1 MAMKLITQVQFAIFL
16 AFVTHNAL
24 AGPYDVA
31 MSDSCEEGGCGSG
44 GGFLENILGLL
55 FMGTIITIWAGA
67 VIERKSRLWPFALVI
82 GGLGMFLADA
92 PRLSGQIFGWIF
104 IGITLL
110 VILSRGKNEKNS
122 WANAAGANSLSA
134 GRDRSVLVENGLT
147 PYKSQSEG
155 EQVKHVEPPPIRPVP
170 LEQVSAAAISVN
182 ADKSV
187 SSGKV
192 SLKNTSS
199 RSATCPACSLEF
211 EPQDIEHKG
220 LCRCPHCN
228 QLVIMSGKIIYGAKR

>member
-1 MAMKLITQVQFAIFL
+1 MKLITQVQFAIFL

-31 MSDSCEEGGCGSG
+31 MSDSCEDGGCGSG
-44 GGFLENILGLL
+44 GGFFEIILGLL
-55 FMGTIITIWAGA
+55 LLGA
-67 VIERKSRLWPFALVI
+67 VITLWAGGVIERQIKLWPFALVI
-82 GGLGMFLADA
+82 GGLGVTLADA
-92 PRLSGQIFGWIF
+92 PRLSGQIFGWIL

-110 VILSRGKNEKNS
+110 VMVLRNKSEQNLWRNE
-122 WANAAGANSLSA
+122 AEANSSSV

-170 LEQVSAAAISVN
+170 LEQVSATAIRVN
-182 ADKSV
+182 ADKSGT
-187 SSGKV
+187 SGKV
-192 SLKNTSS
+192 SSKNTSS
-199 RSATCPACSLEF
+199 RSVTCPACSLEF
-211 EPQDIEHKG
+211 EAQDIEHKG